1 MIPIYVIIFIY
12 LFLLICFLAVLGLR
26 CCAQASLV
34 AMHELLIVL
43 APLAVEHELSSANT
57 AGVACG
63 LNCPVA

>member
-1 MIPIYVIIFIY
+1 M
-12 LFLLICFLAVLGLR
+12 LGLR

-43 APLAVEHELSSANT
+43 APLAVEHELSSAIS

-63 LNCPVA
+63 LNCPVAYGIFPDQGLNLHPLQ